1 MSQRETPHL
10 LSPYCRRAQRHRT
23 PGSQGWVS
31 WFQPWPHRMLRR
43 PHGWR
48 RPTRGSG
55 GCDLWPHQLQL
66 RLPSL
71 LPSWQWPLLRRSWT
85 STEGIHREGTFS
97 FSASIWS
104 WVESPDVWSFVCR
117 NHHKEFLHSV
127 TCNLYIHY
135 HTHPVQKD
143 WKNNRAIARPIERL
157 FQTSKA
163 MTRPMC
169 VSRVAAAPQVG
180 SFTRPFRAIHSSG
193 VNMAPQ
199 LRSLTLF

>member
-1 MSQRETPHL
+1 MAKTP
-10 LSPYCRRAQRHRT
+10 AQ
-23 PGSQGWVS
+23 Q
-31 WFQPWPHRMLRR
+31 WPS
-43 PHGWR
+43 
-48 RPTRGSG
+48 SG
-55 GCDLWPHQLQL
+55 GGDLWPHQLQI

-71 LPSWQWPLLRRSWT
+71 APSRQWPLLRRSWT

-117 NHHKEFLHSV
+117 NHHEEFLHSV

-143 WKNNRAIARPIERL
+143 WKNNRAIARPIER

-163 MTRPMC
+163 MTRPMWEAFL
-169 VSRVAAAPQVG
+169 VWPPPPAGRFV
-180 SFTRPFRAIHSSG
+180 HSSVPRYTFVWCEHG
-193 VNMAPQ
+193 SATTFSNLILSACQ
-199 LRSLTLF
+199 LL